1 MIVDGSL
8 IAGSVD
14 SLLTCFDDFGPVSEL
29 PGERILCRRLFLSR
43 SSSMR
48 DCTSLDA
55 HWLQSSQILVEIG
68 CMAVLKLA
76 AVLLL
81 CVGPLHLHR
90 ISLFGLCVGPLYL
103 HHIFLFGLGRC
114 RLCLFFFSRLW
125 LPALPGSTERRLSL
139 STGRSDSLYGS
150 RSNPGGSGALGDLI
164 ADSLGEVNGLLE
176 GDGLLPKPRAG
187 FRSNPSNP
195 LTG

>member
-68 CMAVLKLA
+68 CMAVLKLV

-114 RLCLFFFSRLW
+114 RLCLFFFFASVATSPSRVDRT
-125 LPALPGSTERRLSL
+125 PSL
-139 STGRSDSLYGS
+139 SFHRQIRLTVWVKIQSWRVRSSRRSHSRQLGRGQWS
-150 RSNPGGSGALGDLI
+150 P
-164 ADSLGEVNGLLE
+164 
-176 GDGLLPKPRAG
+176 
-187 FRSNPSNP
+187 
-195 LTG
+195 